1 MAPLLAQMPLLDAP
15 ASSPFSV
22 ALQVEDSGI
31 AALRRMSALTSLNL
45 AGCVSIGEQGMALI
59 PAQMPLLECLKLGGC
74 SRVATITDPCLA
86 PLQHLKALTHL
97 DLAGCLE
104 ITDAG
109 LCICMSSHLS
119 QKVQSTLGLRCG
131 CS

>member
-1 MAPLLAQMPLLDAP
+1 MT
-15 ASSPFSV
+15 
-22 ALQVEDSGI
+22 
-31 AALRRMSALTSLNL
+31 ALTSLNL
-45 AGCVSIGEQGMALI
+45 AGCVSIGEQGMALL
-59 PAQMPLLECLKLGGC
+59 PAHMPLLECLRLGGC

-109 LCICMSSHLS
+109 MCVCSD
-119 QKVQSTLGLRCG
+119 VNQSMGGTPAQGVGVVEGGWLVGGRG
-131 CS
+131 GGGGTE